1 MANKQQVDDVTIYNT
16 WIAHNRNGAATARSL
31 GMEAA
36 TVQWHVRT
44 KNFEQ
49 RYLLEY
55 GGLAEGTMK
64 AGIVKAMLAIPD
76 VVNELLEI
84 ATENHR
90 AINSQ
95 TGEEYADARIMM
107 AKVKAIDTLTK
118 FLPIMPEKVED
129 VLAMAVEVQGEM
141 VNTTGL
147 SPEEEI
153 RLAIESNIID
163 AAEARTRRSAIGR

>member
-1 MANKQQVDDVTIYNT
+1 MPMKPQYDDVTIYNA
-16 WIAHNRNGAATARSL
+16 WIAHNRNGASTARSL

-64 AGIVKAMLAIPD
+64 AGIVKAMLSVPE
-76 VVNELLEI
+76 VVNELLEM
-84 ATENHR
+84 ATESHR
-90 AINSQ
+90 VVDRE
-95 TGEEYADARIMM
+95 TGEMVADYRIMSS
-107 AKVKAIDTLTK
+107 KVKAIEALTK
-118 FLPIMPEKVED
+118 FLPLMPEKIED
-129 VLAMAVEVQGEM
+129 VMAMAIETSGIDA
-141 VNTTGL
+141 TPAGL

-163 AAEARTRRSAIGR
+163 AAESRARRTSSGR